1 MSAPLAQR
9 MRPQTIDD
17 IVGQR
22 HLLGEGKPLR
32 VQGCFISNEEIESV
46 IEKIKE
52 TSTAEYSEE
61 ILEHI
66 ERQAEQADSKSG
78 GSAGD
83 PGEDEDEMIEE
94 AIDVIMESRQA
105 STSMLQ
111 RRLKLGY
118 SRAARIIDQIEERGI
133 IGPFEGSKPRQ
144 ILISREEW
152 QEMKLRRNMPIE

>member
-1 MSAPLAQR
+1 MLYAP
-9 MRPQTIDD
+9 
-17 IVGQR
+17 
-22 HLLGEGKPLR
+22 LGEGKPLR

-66 ERQAEQADSKSG
+66 EQQAEQVGNNKGG
-78 GSAGD
+78 GSSTND
-83 PGEDEDEMIEE
+83 PGDDEDELIEE
-94 AIDVIMESRQA
+94 AIEVIMDCRQA

-118 SRAARIIDQIEERGI
+118 SRAARIIDQIEDRGI
-133 IGPFEGSKPRQ
+133 IGPSEGSKPRQ
-144 ILISREEW
+144 ILISREDW
-152 QEMKLRRNMPIE
+152 QEMKLRRTMPLDKQQ